1 MAKIGVFD
9 SGVGGITVLKEIN
22 KIFPKERII
31 YYGDN
36 KNAPYGEKTVEN
48 IRELCLKIGEFLVL
62 NKVDAIVIACN
73 TATAASLET
82 LKNRFPHIPVIG
94 VIEAGAKTASETTV
108 NNCIG
113 VIATP
118 ATVAMN
124 AYQKSFNLINPK
136 ISVFQKG
143 CSQLCP
149 IIEAGWK
156 NTIENEAVVET
167 YINSISKKVDTLVL
181 GCTHYPI
188 IRETIARYFK
198 GNIVDPAKETAVFL
212 KKEFLLNS
220 LKINENDNGSCE
232 FYVSGEIK
240 KFKEVAENFLG
251 GKIEKIYQIEL

>member
-9 SGVGGITVLKEIN
+9 SGVGGITVLKEII
-22 KIFPKERII
+22 KVFPKEEII

-73 TATAASLET
+73 TATAASLEA

-94 VIEAGAKTASETTV
+94 VIEAGAKTASKATM
-108 NNCIG
+108 NNFIG

-118 ATVAMN
+118 ATVKMN
-124 AYQKSFNLINPK
+124 AYPKSFQIIDHD
-136 ISVFQKG
+136 ISVIQEG
-143 CSQLCP
+143 CSKLCP
-149 IIEAGWK
+149 MIESGWE
-156 NTIENEAVVET
+156 NTLENEAIIKT
-167 YINSISKKVDTLVL
+167 YIKRIPEKVDTLVL

-188 IRETIARYFK
+188 IRETIEKYFR
-198 GNIVDPAKETAVFL
+198 GQIVDPAKETAVLL
-212 KKEFLLNS
+212 KKELFLNS
-220 LKINENDNGSCE
+220 VETNKNNKGTCD

-240 KFKEVAENFLG
+240 KFKKVAGNFLG
-251 GKIEKIYQIEL
+251 KNIENIYQISL

>member
-22 KIFPKERII
+22 KLFPKENII

-36 KNAPYGEKTVEN
+36 KNAPYGERTVEN
-48 IRELCLKIGEFLVL
+48 IRELCLKIGEFLIL

-94 VIEAGAKTASETTV
+94 VIEAGAKTASETTI

-124 AYQKSFNLINPK
+124 AYPKSFKLINPNL
-136 ISVFQKG
+136 SVIQEG
-143 CSQLCP
+143 CPQLCP
-149 IIEAGWK
+149 MIESGWID
-156 NTIENEAVVET
+156 TIESEAVVET
-167 YINSISKKVDTLVL
+167 YIEHLSKEVDTLVL

-188 IRETIARYFK
+188 IRKTIAKYFK
-198 GNIVDPAKETAVFL
+198 GKIVDPAKETAAFL
-212 KKEFLLNS
+212 KKELCLKSVEINKNS
-220 LKINENDNGSCE
+220 YGRCE

-240 KFKEVAENFLG
+240 KFKEVAENFLEG
-251 GKIEKIYQIEL
+251 QIENIYQIEL